1 MRVLKASP
9 KAVDGSAAPLPA
21 ITARYSFGLERRSIL
36 DALVATLPTPPRHSY
51 TQAQLNNLADS
62 TFPRH
67 SSTPQF
73 PSLPTYYSS
82 PVSPHTTQI
91 LPPPVVHLQTVYTY
105 YYHLPL
111 LLHPPTLL
119 PYYFA
124 CSESTCKPNLN
135 HSPLDPQPDTVWN
148 TTLLPYYFVEHYPT
162 SLLLCR
168 TIPCSL
174 LLCLAA

>member
-1 MRVLKASP
+1 MAASP
-9 KAVDGSAAPLPA
+9 KAVD
-21 ITARYSFGLERRSIL
+21 RRRS
-36 DALVATLPTPPRHSY
+36 TTPCYHSQIRPWPRTQIHSRRPGGHITY
-51 TQAQLNNLADS
+51 TTSPQLYTS
-62 TFPRH
+62 TAE
-67 SSTPQF
+67 STSQIPLYSDIPQ
-73 PSLPTYYSS
+73 PPSS
-82 PVSPHTTQI
+82 PVSPVQNNNLWI

-105 YYHLPL
+105 YYHLPH
-111 LLHPPTLL
+111 LLHLPTLL

>member
-1 MRVLKASP
+1 M
-9 KAVDGSAAPLPA
+9 
-21 ITARYSFGLERRSIL
+21 
-36 DALVATLPTPPRHSY
+36 ATLPTPPRHSY
-51 TQAQLNNLADS
+51 TQAQPNNLADS

-67 SSTPQF
+67 SSAPQF

-105 YYHLPL
+105 YYHLPH
-111 LLHPPTLL
+111 LLHLPTLL

-135 HSPLDPQPDTVWN
+135 HSPLDPSPTLCGTLLYLPTTLWN
-148 TTLLPYYFVEHYPT
+148 TTLPPYYSAELYLVPYYFARLRE
-162 SLLLCR
+162 LQW
-168 TIPCSL
+168 
-174 LLCLAA
+174 AASW

>member
-1 MRVLKASP
+1 MHEHAS
-9 KAVDGSAAPLPA
+9 GSTSKPL
-21 ITARYSFGLERRSIL
+21 TARRSIL

-67 SSTPQF
+67 SSAPQF

>member
-1 MRVLKASP
+1 MQHHSP
-9 KAVDGSAAPLPA
+9 LSQPD
-21 ITARYSFGLERRSIL
+21 TAL
-36 DALVATLPTPPRHSY
+36 AL
-51 TQAQLNNLADS
+51 NADL
-62 TFPRH
+62 F
-67 SSTPQF
+67 STPWWPHYLHHLATAIHKHSRITSRIPLSPDILQP
-73 PSLPTYYSS
+73 PSF

-105 YYHLPL
+105 YYHLPH
-111 LLHPPTLL
+111 LLHLPTLL

-135 HSPLDPQPDTVWN
+135 HSPLDPQPDTMWN
-148 TTLLPYYFVEHYPT
+148 TTLLPYYFAEHYPT